1 MADEHGNGKREQ
13 IHLAGPS
20 LLPLAMA
27 VGITVALFGLTF
39 ASPGDLASWG
49 FVALGGLIILVAAV
63 RWIRTVGDEVGNLP
77 SGDRR

>member
-1 MADEHGNGKREQ
+1 MADDHGNGKREQ

-20 LLPLAMA
+20 LLPLGTA

-39 ASPGDLASWG
+39 AKPGDLASWG
-49 FVALGGLIILVAAV
+49 FVAFGGLIVLIAAV
-63 RWIRTVGDEVGNLP
+63 RWIRTVRDEVGSLP